1 MYLIDKLKISI
12 MEKLMTKQ
20 DYAKQVRQIN
30 SIDGYFNRFYELS
43 GECRTH
49 QEAWIRL
56 EEERDTFG
64 LDEKYSTYNSFKDAK
79 KRYMDIR
86 FV

>member
-1 MYLIDKLKISI
+1 
-12 MEKLMTKQ
+12 MENLMRKHE
-20 DYAKQVRQIN
+20 YAQQVRQIN
-30 SIDGYFNRFYELS
+30 TTSGYFHRFYELS

-64 LDEKYSTYNSFKDAK
+64 LDEKYKTYESFRKAK
-79 KRYMDIR
+79 SNYMVMR

>member
-1 MYLIDKLKISI
+1 
-12 MEKLMTKQ
+12 MENLMRKHE
-20 DYAKQVRQIN
+20 YAQQVRQIN
-30 SIDGYFNRFYELS
+30 STSGYFHRFYELS

-56 EEERDTFG
+56 EEERDELG
-64 LDEKYSTYNSFKDAK
+64 LDEKYTTYNSFRKAK
-79 KRYMDIR
+79 SNYMDMK